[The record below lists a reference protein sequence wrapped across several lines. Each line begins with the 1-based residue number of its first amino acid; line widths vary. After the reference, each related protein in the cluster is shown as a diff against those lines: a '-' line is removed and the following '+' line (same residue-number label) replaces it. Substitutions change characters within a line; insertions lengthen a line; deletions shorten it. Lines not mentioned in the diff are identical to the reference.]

1 MGGAGPRPSLRT
13 VESELADERAR
24 IAAEVTLALLE
35 AIKTRDRPQE
45 ILGDEDIHRTMPRRF
60 GLSAVV
66 ERQIELFR
74 ERARRGVRMTTSELA
89 EFMRLVI
96 RRPDSA
102 EIFHEMGAEL
112 ATKRMPPRSWWLPRF
127 LRLRKTKRH
136 IRKSL
141 RRLFGRRIGGFA
153 TGTFVF
159 EVSASPFVQLDAS
172 GDACEIVTGFCQ
184 KALEKGVDPR
194 MKVAM
199 RRCETEG
206 DGVCRWVAE
215 YGG

>member
-1 MGGAGPRPSLRT
+1 MGSRS
-13 VESELADERAR
+13 LADELAR
-24 IAAEVTLALLE
+24 ISAEVTLALLE
-35 AIKTRDRPQE
+35 AIKTRDRPHE

-66 ERQIELFR
+66 ERQIDLFKD
-74 ERARRGVRMTTSELA
+74 RARRGVRMTTAELA
-89 EFMRLVI
+89 DFMQLVI

-112 ATKRMPPRSWWLPRF
+112 ATKRLPPRSWWLPRF
-127 LRLRKTKRH
+127 LRLRKAKKN

-153 TGTFVF
+153 SGTFVF
-159 EVSASPFVQLDAS
+159 EVSASPFVQVDAS

-184 KALEKGVDPR
+184 LALRKGVDP
-194 MKVAM
+194 KATVTK

-206 DGVCRWVAE
+206 DAMCRWVAE
-215 YGG
+215 FGG